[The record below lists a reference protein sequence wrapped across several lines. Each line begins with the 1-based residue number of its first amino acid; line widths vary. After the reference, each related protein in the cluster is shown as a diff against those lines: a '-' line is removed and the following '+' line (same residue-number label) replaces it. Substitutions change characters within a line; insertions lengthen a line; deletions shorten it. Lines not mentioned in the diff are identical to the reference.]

1 MNEEFLIAEDNI
13 DCTTFTFKYFDD
25 LHQSI
30 DELRKLAKRFEDIS
44 CYLGIALKEQKTLS
58 LKTAQEFLTAAA
70 SDINNDVHML
80 AHKILFK
87 KRV

>member
-1 MNEEFLIAEDNI
+1 MNKDFLIAEDII
-13 DCTTFTFKYFDD
+13 DCTTFTYNYFDE
-25 LHQSI
+25 LNSSV

-58 LKTAQEFLTAAA
+58 LETARDFFTKA
-70 SDINNDVHML
+70 SDINNDVHLL

>member
-1 MNEEFLIAEDNI
+1 MDKEFLIAEDQI

-44 CYLGIALKEQKTLS
+44 CYLGTALKEQKTLS
-58 LKTAQEFLTAAA
+58 LETAQEFLTAA
-70 SDINNDVHML
+70 SDVNNDVHLL